1 MPPGQNIDGMRGAV
15 GVFDDPQ
22 TLQEAMDKVLR
33 SGFYRAELSLL
44 ASEETVE
51 KRLGHQYEKAAELE
65 NDVSVPRKVHVSSE
79 FLGDA
84 EGGLICGLFY
94 VGATAAAGAV
104 LASGGTLAVD
114 LDSAAVAGGAVGLIG
129 PVLAIWLDDRQAQY
143 LREQLDY
150 GGLLLWVRHGTSI
163 AKSAQA
169 NFSAAIQAVTSIF
182 ISCPRARSPQKEAM
196 SGDNCTAHSALSENQ
211 SFAGREPP
219 AGLNGAGIRSLFS

>member
-51 KRLGHQYEKAAELE
+51 KRLSHQYEKAAELE

-84 EGGLICGLFY
+84 EGGLICGLY
-94 VGATAAAGAV
+94 QV
-104 LASGGTLAVD
+104 LERLTL
-114 LDSAAVAGGAVGLIG
+114 GLVFKS
-129 PVLAIWLDDRQAQY
+129 PV
-143 LREQLDY
+143 
-150 GGLLLWVRHGTSI
+150 
-163 AKSAQA
+163 
-169 NFSAAIQAVTSIF
+169 
-182 ISCPRARSPQKEAM
+182 M
-196 SGDNCTAHSALSENQ
+196 
-211 SFAGREPP
+211 
-219 AGLNGAGIRSLFS
+219 